1 MDRIHRDEL
10 FKYRN
15 MHNEWNPSGIA
26 NAQLKADAKDELR
39 WLEEFSSIYGFEE
52 EEMVVD
58 RVAHLESIP
67 EVGE

>member
-1 MDRIHRDEL
+1 
-10 FKYRN
+10 
-15 MHNEWNPSGIA
+15 MHNEWNPGGIA